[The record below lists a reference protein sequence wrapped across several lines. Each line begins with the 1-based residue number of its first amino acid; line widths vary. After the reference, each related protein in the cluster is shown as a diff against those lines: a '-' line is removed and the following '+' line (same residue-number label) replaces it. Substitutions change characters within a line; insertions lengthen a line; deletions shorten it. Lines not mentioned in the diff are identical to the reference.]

1 MTHNAF
7 RRLSMATLGLVA
19 ACSVFDTDISNPN
32 AIEESALGDPAS
44 APTLANGLN
53 SAVTRTI
60 TTVYGPYHVASDE
73 LTWVG
78 SREYWGK
85 IDAGDVSDPRN
96 EYNDAAYTSA
106 SGARWLAHYTVSRL
120 EAFDQT
126 TPTSSL
132 ANRLDLGRAYVYG
145 AVAYIT
151 IADNFDDFI
160 IGSDRTVPAAPL
172 GETGMAAVYDS
183 AIAYLDKAQVIATAV
198 NNAELRNQVL
208 TLRARAKYSKAVWA
222 ILRPGRTTP
231 ASPLVNDAGAN
242 ADATA
247 ALAVIPSN
255 YRYRVVPTSANT
267 GTNNFASE
275 MNSRQELRAG
285 GDYINPDPAF
295 SNLRPLPGNAGIKL
309 VDPITNTFDPVIAAA
324 INECCRS
331 GITLVPITL
340 SSWKEMQLILAEAAL
355 ATGNNAEVQTRINAV
370 RTVDALPAWDGSN
383 PTALAML
390 QHERRVNLFLQSR
403 RLHDLYRFGIK
414 ADRWINTNIAFTKSC
429 FFPIGAVERQS
440 NLLAPQP
447 ADARPA
453 YCSM

>member
-1 MTHNAF
+1 MTNNAF
-7 RRLSMATLGLVA
+7 RRLPIAALGLVA
-19 ACSVFDTDISNPN
+19 ACSVFDTNISNPN

-53 SAVTRTI
+53 AAVTRTI
-60 TTVYGPYHVASDE
+60 TTVYGPSSVASDE

-85 IDAGDVSDPRN
+85 LDAGDVSDPRN
-96 EYNDAAYTSA
+96 EYIDAAYTSA
-106 SGARWLAHYTVSRL
+106 SGARWLAHYTISRL
-120 EAFDQT
+120 ETFDAT
-126 TPTSSL
+126 TPSSL
-132 ANRLDLGRAYVYG
+132 ASRLDLGRAYVYG
-145 AVAYIT
+145 AVALIM

-183 AIAYLDKAQVIATAV
+183 AIAYLDKAEPIAAAMA
-198 NNAELRNQVL
+198 NNELRNQVL
-208 TLRARAKYSKAVWA
+208 TLRARAKYSKAVWTM
-222 ILRPGRTTP
+222 LRPGRTTP

-247 ALAVIPSN
+247 ALAVLTTN
-255 YRYRVVPTSANT
+255 WRYRVIATSANT
-267 GTNNFASE
+267 GTNNVGSE

-309 VDPITNTFDPVIAAA
+309 VDPITNTFDPVIAVA
-324 INECCRS
+324 INECCRVAS
-331 GITLVPITL
+331 TTLIPFTL
-340 SSWKEMQLILAEAAL
+340 ASWKEMQLILAEAAI
-355 ATGNNAEVQTRINAV
+355 ATGNTATAQTRINAV
-370 RTVDALPAWDGSN
+370 RAVDGLPNWDGVT
-383 PTALAML
+383 PAPQAML
-390 QHERRVNLFLQSR
+390 IHERRVNLFMQSR
-403 RLHDLYRFGIK
+403 RLQDHYRFGIR
-414 ADRWINTNIAFTKSC
+414 ADRWLNSNIAFTKSC

-440 NLLAPQP
+440 NPLAPQP

-453 YCSM
+453 YCTM